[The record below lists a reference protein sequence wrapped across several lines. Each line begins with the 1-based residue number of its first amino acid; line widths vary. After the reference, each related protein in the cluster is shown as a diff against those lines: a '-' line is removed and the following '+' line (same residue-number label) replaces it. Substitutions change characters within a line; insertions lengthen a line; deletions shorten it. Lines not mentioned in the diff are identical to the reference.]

1 MRDKMFIFLLPLIL
15 LNPVSCGADDLLGDA
30 HDAADGAGVQ
40 AHLIEAEERLRAG
53 ERSSG
58 IDGFSQSP
66 AFVSETFCT
75 FAAGNV

>member
-1 MRDKMFIFLLPLIL
+1 MTSNRYHNVELKFL
-15 LNPVSCGADDLLGDA
+15 CY
-30 HDAADGAGVQ
+30 DAADIAGVQ